1 MSRLSV
7 PQVVRHFGLG
17 FPYWLA
23 FLLVLEPGNLLRAA
37 NAGRTLAWDM
47 EALRIL
53 VASLLG
59 AAATPILMAL
69 IDRYPIEGPRRWR
82 NAAVQALG
90 SATLSAVL
98 ILISCLLAAAILPNE
113 RRTLLEAFRD
123 NLIGNGLLLVFC
135 MAGFIA
141 IVHAVRFFRRLK
153 AEAAAPS
160 TDWLTRIA
168 VPARGRTLLLD
179 VTAIDWIEA
188 QGNYLALHTGG
199 ASHLIRE
206 TVTAFAA
213 RLDPDRFVRIH
224 RRAIVAID
232 RVAEVEPLGGGDAMV
247 RLTTGAELRLSRSFR
262 SGLTSALARQR

>member
-7 PQVVRHFGLG
+7 PQVVRQFGLG

-59 AAATPILMAL
+59 AAATPVLMAL
-69 IDRYPIEGPRRWR
+69 IDRFPIEGPRRWR
-82 NAAVQALG
+82 NVAVQALG
-90 SATLSAVL
+90 STTISAVL

-153 AEAAAPS
+153 VEAAALP
-160 TDWLTRIA
+160 TDWLMRIA

-179 VTAIDWIEA
+179 VAAIDWIEA
-188 QGNYLALHTGG
+188 QGNYLALHAG
-199 ASHLIRE
+199 AATHLVRG

-232 RVAEVEPLGGGDAMV
+232 RVAEVESLGGGDSMV

-262 SGLTSALARQR
+262 SGLTSVLAR